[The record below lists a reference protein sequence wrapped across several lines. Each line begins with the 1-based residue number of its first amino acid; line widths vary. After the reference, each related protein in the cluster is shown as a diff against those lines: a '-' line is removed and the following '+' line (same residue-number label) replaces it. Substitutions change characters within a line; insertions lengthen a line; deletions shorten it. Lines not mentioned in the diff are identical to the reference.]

1 MNNFKQTQQKST
13 SNNTIYA
20 CTEGATEEKPPEAP
34 RFLREGEECFGLML
48 SATCPYPCLM
58 SRPPR
63 HTSSA
68 SPCAPHCRSTQ
79 HTVLPTELTIQNLCT
94 YTDVN
99 TASRSL
105 IFGILVQAKYYKL
118 AACSQPTWE
127 VRRKMKVG
135 LESSG
140 FSESGL
146 LHKVEVSGVCL
157 VFPGTAM

>member
-13 SNNTIYA
+13 SNNAVYA
-20 CTEGATEEKPPEAP
+20 CTEGATGEKPPEAP
-34 RFLREGEECFGLML
+34 RFLREGEERFGLML
-48 SATCPYPCLM
+48 SATCPHPCLI

-63 HTSSA
+63 HTSCA
-68 SPCAPHCRSTQ
+68 SPCAPPCRSTQ
-79 HTVLPTELTIQNLCT
+79 HTVLPTEPTTQNPYT
-94 YTDVN
+94 YIDVN

-105 IFGILVQAKYYKL
+105 IFRILAQAKYYKL
-118 AACSQPTWE
+118 SACSQPTWG

-135 LESSG
+135 MESSG
-140 FSESGL
+140 FLESGL